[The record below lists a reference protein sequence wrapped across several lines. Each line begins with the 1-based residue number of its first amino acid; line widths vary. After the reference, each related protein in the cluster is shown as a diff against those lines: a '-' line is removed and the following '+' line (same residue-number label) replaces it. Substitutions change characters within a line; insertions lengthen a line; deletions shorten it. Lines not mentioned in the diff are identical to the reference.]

1 MLPGFLVCLL
11 VTGLMSWLAWYW
23 LPGHL
28 FKLAFFG
35 LGGLVWLVQGARWAY
50 RYFGYTYRLTTRR
63 LLCHLGFTY
72 HADDEMELPRVAS
85 ILVRRVWKDRLLGV
99 GQVLVVGDDPARR
112 PLVLEG
118 VCRPARVA
126 QEIRVH
132 VQKARERASGAA
144 AGSS

>member
-11 VTGLMSWLAWYW
+11 VTGVIGWLFWCW
-23 LPGHL
+23 LPGPL

-50 RYFGYTYRLTTRR
+50 RYFGYNYRLTTRR

-72 HADDEMELPRVAS
+72 HADDEMERARMAS
-85 ILVRRVWKDRLLGV
+85 IHVRRAWKDRLLGV
-99 GQVLVVGDDPARR
+99 GQVLVLGDDPGRG

-118 VCRPARVA
+118 VCKPARVA
-126 QEIRVH
+126 EEIRVH
-132 VQKARERASGAA
+132 VQRAREQASGAE
-144 AGSS
+144 AGTS